1 MDKSQI
7 IARIDYLKDC
17 LAWSLQHNKILT
29 DTQRI
34 CLNQERAAWHKEL
47 THMQLNDTSTG
58 TARYTIPR
66 HLEKNLL
73 QIVLQ
78 IDQTKWKREDYE
90 LQFKPL

>member
-7 IARIDYLKDC
+7 IARIDYLRDC
-17 LAWSLQHNKILT
+17 LAWSIQNNRYLS

-34 CLNQERAAWHKEL
+34 CLNQERAAWHRVL
-47 THMQLNDTSTG
+47 TAMQLQGIPPQKAS
-58 TARYTIPR
+58 YTIPR
-66 HLEKNLL
+66 HLENNLL